1 MKKLLSL
8 VLALALCLCLTAPAL
23 AAGNPGD
30 TTVTDAA
37 GNIYTLSNPI
47 LYTLSRSDIEAIDMT
62 SMEMF
67 LVGAPYWGSVS
78 DYMDGSF
85 WPKMSVVYAVPED
98 TVVNVP
104 DNLEIDTTYILHM
117 SWDNGTCHITEFY
130 VNLANYTSV
139 RMPSSSYVV
148 GLEVYPQPGT
158 NDSYTFSGGIGVGS
172 SRPQDSVGTIFFYVQ
187 REEDA
192 TENPFASSSIPS
204 TSGGIG
210 VTVNGKA
217 VVWADAAPFIDAND
231 RTMVPLRAVAD
242 AMGLEVNWDEN
253 TREASF
259 TGSGKTIIFPIDSS
273 TARTSEGGIVTMDT
287 AAVIVNERT
296 YAPIRYLAEFFGY
309 TVGWDE
315 TARTVS
321 ITA

>member
-1 MKKLLSL
+1 MKKVLTLFLALMLCLSL
-8 VLALALCLCLTAPAL
+8 AAPAL

-148 GLEVYPQPGT
+148 GLEIYPRTAGDET
-158 NDSYTFSGGIGVGS
+158 TTSSGGGISGS
-172 SRPQDSVGTIFFYVQ
+172 SVPPDSVGTIFFYVQ
-187 REEDA
+187 RGEDA
-192 TENPFASSSIPS
+192 TESPFASSTPS

-210 VTVNGKA
+210 VTVKGEA
-217 VVWADAAPFIDAND
+217 VQWTDAAPFIDAND

-315 TARTVS
+315 AARTVS
-321 ITA
+321 ITG